1 MPRMQDQAR
10 DPHQERIRDIDMMA
24 RAAFTWVR
32 QQAMEQRF
40 LGLPVNAVEESE
52 LAAGFLAGLK
62 AQLGLCDSESTL
74 VAYVYVLM
82 RGERSGATAA
92 ARDLLAR
99 EPGAAISCAGYLHGL
114 AAARQ
119 VLGEQH
125 RQAGSQADSNE
136 ISKTLTNVR
145 SVLN

>member
-1 MPRMQDQAR
+1 
-10 DPHQERIRDIDMMA
+10 
-24 RAAFTWVR
+24 
-32 QQAMEQRF
+32 
-40 LGLPVNAVEESE
+40 
-52 LAAGFLAGLK
+52 
-62 AQLGLCDSESTL
+62 L
-74 VAYVYVLM
+74 VAYVYALM

-125 RQAGSQADSNE
+125 RQAGSHADSNE
-136 ISKTLTNVR
+136 ISETLTNVR